1 MIKYLQTFFKKILL
15 PFLILCA
22 FISSCREIDLFEKNI
37 SIPNMQWYNNFNA
50 TGSFTIKDT
59 NSTYNVFLVLRH
71 TDAYHYNNLW
81 LNVGLQPPGAEALQY
96 QKINLSLGND
106 AQGWEGVGMNDIW
119 EVRKLI
125 SGVPKKFIK
134 TGQYNFSI
142 VQLMRDNPLLN
153 VISVGMSVQKAK

>member
-153 VISVGMSVQKAK
+153 VISIGMSVQKAK

>member
-153 VISVGMSVQKAK
+153 VISVAMSVQKAK